1 MYKASV
7 DGNIA
12 MHCNILNFEISHL
25 TPTLLSNARDLSHDF
40 INISI
45 TIIVVSIIIVPMSHI
60 SRIITFTSSQWPRC
74 QDYYHLHQRQPCY
87 RPGVQPMSSCDA
99 GSPGPV
105 FAVDHFLP
113 PSIIIITL
121 IVIWSNTVLPVHNM
135 MVSLARRCHGRLR
148 DGEASFLGPATLST
162 DKKSLFCQQHSL
174 DLSK

>member
-1 MYKASV
+1 M
-7 DGNIA
+7 
-12 MHCNILNFEISHL
+12 

-74 QDYYHLHQRQPCY
+74 QDNHHLHQRQPCY

-113 PSIIIITL
+113 HFIIIIVITL
-121 IVIWSNTVLPVHNM
+121 IIIWSNTVLPVHNM

-148 DGEASFLGPATLST
+148 DGEASFFGRRRYQRTKSHSSANNIHWTCPNRGAVCVVNATS
-162 DKKSLFCQQHSL
+162 DP
-174 DLSK
+174 